1 MAFENLPFLSLL
13 IFLPIIGAIFI
24 ACMPFIEKD
33 TEKNMRHVAL
43 FISLLTFFISLL
55 LWWNFDPKIE
65 EFQYTEVHP
74 WILGTNICYYL
85 GVDGISILFIVLTTL
100 LVPLC
105 FLASW
110 STIKISLKEFLIAF
124 LFLETFIIGTFC
136 SLDLV
141 LFYLFFEGSL
151 IPMFFIIGIWGGEQR
166 IYASFKFFL
175 YTLAGSVL
183 MLLALLYIYF
193 ETGTS
198 NISSLSFYPFP
209 VSTQIWLWLAFFAS
223 FAVKIPMWPFHTWL
237 PDAHVEAPTAG
248 SVILAGILL
257 KLGGYGFLRISLP
270 FFPDAC
276 HFFAPYVWG
285 LSIIAIIYTSLI
297 ALAQKD
303 IKKLIAY
310 SSIAHMGYV
319 TLGIFMKSIEA
330 LQGAVLQMISHG
342 LISAGLFLSVG
353 ILYERKHSR
362 EISHYGGL
370 ALSMPSFAVIF
381 MILTLG
387 SIGLP
392 GTSGFIGE
400 FLVLISTFQ
409 VNSAI
414 ALLASTGIVLSAAYM
429 LWLYKR
435 LIFGKAELPSL
446 QLLKDLTIQEK
457 IIFVPLLVGIIWIGF
472 YPSSFTVTLEKSLTS
487 LSQILHKDKLL
498 SDETNQNMFFYSFP
512 KRDSI

>member
-13 IFLPIIGAIFI
+13 IFLPSIGALFI
-24 ACMPFIEKD
+24 MCMPFIEKD
-33 TEKNMRHVAL
+33 TETNMRHVAL
-43 FISLLTFFISLL
+43 FVSLLTFFVSLL
-55 LWWNFDPKIE
+55 LWCNFDTQID
-65 EFQYTEVHP
+65 EFQYTEIYP
-74 WILGTNICYYL
+74 WILGTNIYYYL
-85 GVDGISILFIVLTTL
+85 GIDGISILFIVLTTL

-110 STIKISLKEFLIAF
+110 STIKINLKEFLIAF

-151 IPMFFIIGIWGGEQR
+151 IPMFFIIGMWGGEQR

-183 MLLALLYIYF
+183 MLLALLYVYF

-198 NISSLSFYPFP
+198 SIPSLSFYPFP
-209 VSTQIWLWLAFFAS
+209 VFVQIWLWLAFFAS

-270 FFPDAC
+270 FFPEAC
-276 HFFAPYVWG
+276 HFFAPYIWG

-303 IKKLIAY
+303 MKKLIAY

-319 TLGIFMKSIEA
+319 TLGIFMVSIES
-330 LQGAVLQMISHG
+330 LQGAVIQMISHG
-342 LISAGLFLSVG
+342 LISAGLFLSIG
-353 ILYERKHSR
+353 FLYDRKHSR
-362 EISHYGGL
+362 EISHYGGV
-370 ALSMPSFAVIF
+370 ALGMPSFAVIF

-409 VNSAI
+409 VNSA
-414 ALLASTGIVLSAAYM
+414 LAFFASIGIVLSAAYM

-435 LIFGKAELPSL
+435 LMFGKADVSL
-446 QLLKDLTIQEK
+446 LKFLKDLTIQEK
-457 IIFVPLLVGIIWIGF
+457 LIFTPLIVGIMWIGL
-472 YPSSFTVTLEKSLTS
+472 YPSSFTVPLEKPLTS
-487 LSQILHKDKLL
+487 ILQILHKEKLL
-498 SDETNQNMFFYSFP
+498 SDEVNQNIFSYSFS
-512 KRDSI
+512 KRASI